1 MDFLYSFWLTKSEL
15 YIDLSDGKAVLFF
28 KQSSFLVIVRF
39 LPRKKPMYF
48 RKTRDLIIFNFKD
61 DYYYQKK
68 TKKIREF

>member
-28 KQSSFLVIVRF
+28 KQSSFLVRF

-48 RKTRDLIIFNFKD
+48 RKTRDSIIFNFKD

-68 TKKIREF
+68 TKIRKF